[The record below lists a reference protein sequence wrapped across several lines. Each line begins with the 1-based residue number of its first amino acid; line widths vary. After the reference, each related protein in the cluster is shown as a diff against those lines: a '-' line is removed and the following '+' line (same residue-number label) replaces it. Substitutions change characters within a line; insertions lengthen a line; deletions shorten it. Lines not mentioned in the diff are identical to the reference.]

1 MYITRW
7 AENELRNAMQWIKIV
22 MISGPRQCGK
32 TTLMK
37 HHLGQHDI
45 LLKLDETALQQD
57 AADSPN
63 TFLNRYRNYKTIAID
78 EIQKALPLIGE
89 IKAFVDT
96 DQRNGR
102 FLISGSANYRSLPS
116 TQESLAGR
124 LAEVRLRTFAEG
136 EIQNRSPRFLQRLI
150 QNDFSEVVT
159 RDECNKDIILQ
170 KALLGGY
177 PSVQNLPANGRKLWF
192 RAYLQNLLERDL
204 IDVKRFSKPNTMIQI
219 LRYLASTSGKTI
231 NLSTV
236 CSALNTSRYLIEEY
250 LQALKILYLIDE
262 IPAWTRFDTDRIG
275 KASKW
280 FISDSGLAAA
290 ALGYFSRDSLFKSD
304 QSVDGDI
311 VGKLVENWCYMQLA
325 SQLGIL
331 SDWTM
336 YHFRTRNNQEI
347 DFLLENS
354 QGELIGLEIKAG
366 ESVDAS
372 AFRHLNWFRDNIAKE
387 RKFRSFVLYSGQLVR
402 QFGPN
407 NIAIPMAYLWL

>member
-7 AENELRNAMQWIKIV
+7 AEKELCDAMQWIKIV
-22 MISGPRQCGK
+22 MVAGPRQCGK
-32 TTLMK
+32 TTLMEHCLDK
-37 HHLGQHDI
+37 DDV
-45 LLKLDETALQQD
+45 LLRLDETALQQD
-57 AADSPN
+57 ASDAPG
-63 TFLNRYRNYKTIAID
+63 TFLNRYRTHKTIAID
-78 EIQKALPLIGE
+78 EIQKAPSLIGE
-89 IKAFVDT
+89 MKAFVDA

-124 LAEVRLRTFAEG
+124 LTEVQLRTFAEG
-136 EIQNRSPRFLQRLI
+136 EMQNRPPRFLQRLI
-150 QNDFSEVVT
+150 QNDFSEIVT

-177 PSVQNLPANGRKLWF
+177 PAVQNLPANGRKLWF
-192 RAYLQNLLERDL
+192 RAYLQNLFERDL
-204 IDVKRFSKPNTMIQI
+204 NDIKRFSKPNTMMQI

-231 NLSTV
+231 NINNV
-236 CSALNTSRYLIEEY
+236 CSALNISRYLVEEY
-250 LQALKILYLIDE
+250 LRALKILYLVDE

-290 ALGYFSRDSLFKSD
+290 SLGYFSRDNLFKSD
-304 QSVDGDI
+304 QIVDGDI
-311 VGKLVENWCYMQLA
+311 VGKLVENWCFMQLA
-325 SQLGIL
+325 SQLGGL

-347 DFLLENS
+347 DFLLENT

-366 ESVDAS
+366 ESVDAN

-387 RKFRSFVLYSGQLVR
+387 RKFKSFVLYSGQLVR
-402 QFGPN
+402 QFGPDN
-407 NIAIPMAYLWL
+407 LAIPMAYLWL